1 MPKKDETIPA
11 NIKVEIAFGT
21 FSFST
26 LSAAAKRY
34 WCEKASPKPRIKCEI
49 QNKIKFC
56 WTIAKTAIKQV
67 GELTKAPKIKPNLRP
82 ILSIILAA
90 KIVKIAV
97 PTTAKSVGNVDKDF
111 IEVICDP
118 TIPLKK
124 TVIILTVNPKTWL
137 KANSDKFLFI

>member
-1 MPKKDETIPA
+1 M
-11 NIKVEIAFGT
+11 AFGA

-34 WCEKASPKPRIKCEI
+34 WWAKAIPKPRIKCEI

-56 WTIAKTAIKQV
+56 WTIPKTAIKQV
-67 GELTKAPKIKPNLRP
+67 VELTKAPKIKPNLRP
-82 ILSIILAA
+82 ILPIIFAA

-97 PTTAKSVGNVDKDF
+97 PTTANAVGNVDKDF

-118 TIPLKK
+118 IIPLKK
-124 TVIILTVNPKTWL
+124 TVIVAAVNPNT
-137 KANSDKFLFI
+137 